1 MMNRNARTLAVTFHA
16 FCFCRRLSIKPRST
30 PRVACTLRVV
40 RRAYHITVGVRTII
54 STHVSQAAVGTCSQV
69 DVAPMGCRAAIISTC
84 AANGSPNPS
93 KTTRIRCNITGVHL
107 KTSDCRSSSSLSPL
121 RIQTSGKV
129 TSGPQRTQ
137 SLDTMNSVSGDRVA
151 FCGPFSRRPISIK
164 WCVCA
169 GFIHSRSL

>member
-1 MMNRNARTLAVTFHA
+1 MMNRNARTPAVTFHA

-54 STHVSQAAVGTCSQV
+54 RTHVSQAAVGTCSQV

-107 KTSDCRSSSSLSPL
+107 KTSDCRSSSSLSPFTDTNFGQGDFRAAKNAIAGHHKFGVRRQSGIL
-121 RIQTSGKV
+121 R
-129 TSGPQRTQ
+129 
-137 SLDTMNSVSGDRVA
+137 SV
-151 FCGPFSRRPISIK
+151 FRRPISIK